1 MLAPLHYLEGFTM
14 RYFIRRFLFFLLT
27 LWTAVTLNFIIPRLQ
42 PGDPAEAI
50 VRRLVG
56 QNKPID
62 PAQVHAIRLML
73 GIPGGNIFQ
82 QYIDYLGTL
91 FRGEFGI
98 SYTYFPYKVTDLIAQ
113 SIWWTLGLV
122 LVTNIIGFVVGN
134 ILGAFAAWR
143 RNSTFDSF
151 VSVGLSFVGTL
162 PYMWIALVL
171 LFLLAFQFQV
181 LPMGGGFSETSTR
194 QFGWDYTL
202 DIIQHATL
210 PAISILITGP
220 IGWIMGMRNNMIQT
234 LGEDYTRLAIA
245 KGLKPWKVALLYS
258 ARNAI
263 LPNVTGFAMSL
274 GGILG
279 GVVVV
284 ESVFSYP
291 GMGLLFFESIGNRD
305 YPLMQTIFLFSTIGV
320 LLANLLADFVVGW
333 LDPRVRKGEH

>member
-1 MLAPLHYLEGFTM
+1 M

-42 PGDPAEAI
+42 PGDPAEDI
-50 VRRLVG
+50 VRKLVG

-91 FRGEFGI
+91 VHGQFGI
-98 SYTYFPYKVTDLIAQ
+98 SYTYFPYSVTYLISQ
-113 SIWWTLGLV
+113 SILWTLGLV
-122 LVTNIIGFVVGN
+122 LTTNIIGFIIGN
-134 ILGAFAAWR
+134 ILGAFAAWK
-143 RNSTFDSF
+143 RNSVFDSF
-151 VSVGLSFVGTL
+151 VSVGLNFVGTL

-171 LFLLAFQFQV
+171 LFVFAFQLGW
-181 LPMGGGFSETSTR
+181 LPIGGGFSETSTR
-194 QFGWDYTL
+194 QLSWEYAW
-202 DIIQHATL
+202 DIIVHATL
-210 PAISILITGP
+210 PALSLLITGP
-220 IGWIMGMRNNMIQT
+220 IGWIMGMRNNMIQV
-234 LGEDYTRLAIA
+234 LREDYTRLAIA

-279 GVVVV
+279 GVVLV
-284 ESVFSYP
+284 ESVFDYP
-291 GMGLLFFESIGNRD
+291 GMGRLFFDAIGNRD
-305 YPLMQTIFLFSTIGV
+305 YPLMQTIFLFSVIGV